1 MKNGRPLILSLTMLL
16 LLAGCSSQQGQ
27 QASTQNA
34 KLDEQALA
42 SQLSASSTIPT
53 MENVEPSADTM
64 ENEKDNNGGISQEGA
79 SQNNSNKAAPANKE
93 SAIDEEDEY
102 KASFF
107 GTDSSEILSCTVY
120 HGNNQE
126 EVDVKT
132 ARGKYLVQMLS
143 GFMENPNYKFPGR
156 TGIETEKSLKE
167 QAKMHKAH
175 YYVSLQF
182 KQKVSCSYP
191 QMGDQWTTYTCTESF
206 DSAIINVGA
215 NTLSLSDNSGNQI
228 FICQDPEMAASFS
241 DRCEEWE
248 QIEDWDTAFA
258 RLEAEQAKQKEEG
271 AETLTPAPTAD
282 TGQDGQLSFL
292 GVEGSQPQACTIYH
306 GEKQQELDLSTHKG
320 QEFIRRLSAF
330 LLEKDYSDGPMGW
343 LDGILLEDLGTAAQE
358 NDEDYYILLQFAQ
371 PWAFVLNGK
380 PEGTVRFRDC
390 DMLLIEVSKADKAL
404 RLIWHHPDMEGA
416 VSFIGN
422 IGVYEKKVYKSFLKM
437 YEEWASL
444 S

>member
-206 DSAIINVGA
+206 DSA
-215 NTLSLSDNSGNQI
+215 SS
-228 FICQDPEMAASFS
+228 
-241 DRCEEWE
+241 
-248 QIEDWDTAFA
+248 
-258 RLEAEQAKQKEEG
+258 
-271 AETLTPAPTAD
+271 
-282 TGQDGQLSFL
+282 
-292 GVEGSQPQACTIYH
+292 
-306 GEKQQELDLSTHKG
+306 
-320 QEFIRRLSAF
+320 
-330 LLEKDYSDGPMGW
+330 
-343 LDGILLEDLGTAAQE
+343 
-358 NDEDYYILLQFAQ
+358 
-371 PWAFVLNGK
+371 
-380 PEGTVRFRDC
+380 
-390 DMLLIEVSKADKAL
+390 MLVPIPC
-404 RLIWHHPDMEGA
+404 H
-416 VSFIGN
+416 
-422 IGVYEKKVYKSFLKM
+422 
-437 YEEWASL
+437 
-444 S
+444 

>member
-228 FICQDPEMAASFS
+228 FICQDPEMASGFS
-241 DRCEEWE
+241 DRCEEW
-248 QIEDWDTAFA
+248 
-258 RLEAEQAKQKEEG
+258 
-271 AETLTPAPTAD
+271 
-282 TGQDGQLSFL
+282 
-292 GVEGSQPQACTIYH
+292 
-306 GEKQQELDLSTHKG
+306 
-320 QEFIRRLSAF
+320 
-330 LLEKDYSDGPMGW
+330 
-343 LDGILLEDLGTAAQE
+343 
-358 NDEDYYILLQFAQ
+358 
-371 PWAFVLNGK
+371 
-380 PEGTVRFRDC
+380 
-390 DMLLIEVSKADKAL
+390 
-404 RLIWHHPDMEGA
+404 
-416 VSFIGN
+416 
-422 IGVYEKKVYKSFLKM
+422 
-437 YEEWASL
+437 
-444 S
+444 

>member
-1 MKNGRPLILSLTMLL
+1 MKNERTLILSLTMLL
-16 LLAGCSSQQGQ
+16 LLSGCGSRQGQ
-27 QASTQNA
+27 RAVTQNTQP
-34 KLDEQALA
+34 DEQALA
-42 SQLSASSTIPT
+42 SQLPASSAIPT
-53 MENVEPSADTM
+53 MKNVEPQANAT
-64 ENEKDNNGGISQEGA
+64 ENEKDDNGSIFQEGA
-79 SQNNSNKAAPANKE
+79 SQNDANKAASANKE
-93 SAIDEEDEY
+93 SDMSEEDEY

-156 TGIETEKSLKE
+156 TGIETMNSLE
-167 QAKMHKAH
+167 ERAKMHSSH

-191 QMGDQWTTYTCTESF
+191 QMEDQWTTYTCTESF

-215 NTLSLSDNSGNQI
+215 NTLSLSDSSSNQI
-228 FICQDPEMAASFS
+228 FICQDPEMAAGFS

-248 QIEDWDTAFA
+248 QMEDWDTAFA
-258 RLEAEQAKQKEEG
+258 RLEAEQAQQKEEG
-271 AETLTPAPTAD
+271 AEFLTPTPTAD
-282 TGQDGQLSFL
+282 TEQEGQLSFL

-330 LLEKDYSDGPMGW
+330 LLEKNYSDGPMGW
-343 LDGILLEDLGTAAQE
+343 LDDILLEDLGTVAQE

-404 RLIWHHPDMEGA
+404 RLIWHHPDMEGV
-416 VSFIGN
+416 VSFTGN
-422 IGVYEKKVYKSFLKM
+422 IGVYEKKVYKDFLKM

>member
-34 KLDEQALA
+34 K
-42 SQLSASSTIPT
+42 
-53 MENVEPSADTM
+53 
-64 ENEKDNNGGISQEGA
+64 A

-182 KQKVSCSYP
+182 KQKVSCMPRS
-191 QMGDQWTTYTCTESF
+191 
-206 DSAIINVGA
+206 
-215 NTLSLSDNSGNQI
+215 
-228 FICQDPEMAASFS
+228 
-241 DRCEEWE
+241 
-248 QIEDWDTAFA
+248 
-258 RLEAEQAKQKEEG
+258 
-271 AETLTPAPTAD
+271 
-282 TGQDGQLSFL
+282 
-292 GVEGSQPQACTIYH
+292 
-306 GEKQQELDLSTHKG
+306 
-320 QEFIRRLSAF
+320 
-330 LLEKDYSDGPMGW
+330 
-343 LDGILLEDLGTAAQE
+343 
-358 NDEDYYILLQFAQ
+358 
-371 PWAFVLNGK
+371 
-380 PEGTVRFRDC
+380 
-390 DMLLIEVSKADKAL
+390 
-404 RLIWHHPDMEGA
+404 
-416 VSFIGN
+416 
-422 IGVYEKKVYKSFLKM
+422 
-437 YEEWASL
+437 
-444 S
+444 

>member
-1 MKNGRPLILSLTMLL
+1 MKKGRTLILSLAMLL
-16 LLAGCSSQQGQ
+16 LLAGCGKQGQ
-27 QASTQNA
+27 QASTQSAQRNEQV
-34 KLDEQALA
+34 LD
-42 SQLSASSTIPT
+42 SQISASSVMPA
-53 MENVEPSADTM
+53 MENAAPQADAM
-64 ENEKDNNGGISQEGA
+64 EHEKDDNGSISQEGDT
-79 SQNNSNKAAPANKE
+79 QNDANKAPTANKTE
-93 SAIDEEDEY
+93 DISEEHEY
-102 KASFF
+102 KVSFF

-132 ARGKYLVQMLS
+132 ARGKYLLQMLS

-156 TGIETEKSLKE
+156 TGIIIDKSLEERARMQKS
-167 QAKMHKAH
+167 H

-182 KQKVSCSYP
+182 KQDVSCSYP
-191 QMGDQWTTYTCTESF
+191 QMGDQWTTYTCTESL
-206 DSAIINVGA
+206 DSAVINVGT
-215 NTLSLSDNSGNQI
+215 NTLSLSHKSGNQI
-228 FICQDPEMAASFS
+228 FICQDPEMAAGFS

-248 QIEDWDTAFA
+248 QIEDWDAAFA

-271 AETLTPAPTAD
+271 AEALTPAPTAD
-282 TGQDGQLSFL
+282 TEQEGQLTFL
-292 GVEGSQPQACTIYH
+292 GMEGSQPQACTIYH

-330 LLEKDYSDGPMGW
+330 LLKKNYSDGPTGC
-343 LDGILLEDLGTAAQE
+343 LYDILLKDLGTAAQQ
-358 NDEDYYILLQFAQ
+358 NNEDYYLLLQFAQ
-371 PWAFVLNGK
+371 PQTFVLNGK

-416 VSFIGN
+416 VSFFGN
-422 IGVYEKKVYKSFLKM
+422 IGVYEKKIYKNFLKM
-437 YEEWASL
+437 YEEWAAL